1 MAYGPLAGG
10 FLTGKVSL
18 PPPTPDLTKDEI
30 LKGGRFEQGNFPI
43 YKETFDKEPL
53 HEAMRKFVKRCEEK
67 GVSATEVSLRW
78 IMWHGVLGE
87 GDGVILGATK
97 AEQLRGN
104 VEFCRM
110 GKLDDELVEAC
121 EALWRE
127 GKGLLGNEWF

>member
-1 MAYGPLAGG
+1 
-10 FLTGKVSL
+10 
-18 PPPTPDLTKDEI
+18 
-30 LKGGRFEQGNFPI
+30 
-43 YKETFDKEPL
+43 
-53 HEAMRKFVKRCEEK
+53 
-67 GVSATEVSLRW
+67 
-78 IMWHGVLGE
+78 MWHGVLGE